1 MDKLGY
7 RKITR
12 HSPSRGQWL
21 KEKGQVDA
29 DNELYYLRNI
39 GPNAMYRR
47 LNNNAAMRRF
57 KKKEEELMKKAKL
70 QKAQYQ
76 MAILGGEVQE
86 IEEYIPLDLDN
97 EKDAAYYRVQ
107 KKRIARQQNTT
118 NDDENL

>member
-7 RKITR
+7 RKIKKY
-12 HSPSRGQWL
+12 SPSLGSWL

-29 DNELYYLRNI
+29 SLDLYYLRNI

-47 LNNNAAMRRF
+47 LNNNAACRRF
-57 KKKEEELMKKAKL
+57 RKKESELMKKAKR

-76 MAILGGEVQE
+76 MAILGGEVKE
-86 IEEYIPLDLDN
+86 VEEYIPLDLDN

-107 KKRIARQQNTT
+107 KKRMQKKKAANMV
-118 NDDENL
+118 EE